1 MISASQ
7 LYDFVHCPH
16 RIFMDAF
23 DDAVERDET
32 SPFVELLWEQGLA
45 YENAIAEGLTITANL
60 KLLDLA
66 NRERETLAA
75 MTRREPL
82 IYGGRIATG
91 DLVGEPDLLEW
102 TRSGYVPGDIKSGSG
117 FEGDESE
124 GKLKKHYAF
133 QLAHYVFILEQ
144 LGLAA
149 PDRSPFIVDRDGRCI
164 AYPLM
169 EPQGVRNTATWWDDY
184 LGALSEIRGM
194 LAQAKKSSP
203 ALSAACG
210 LCHWQSS
217 CREALQNANDLTL
230 IAELGRSKRDKI
242 SGIIPTIQAFADTNP
257 NT

>member
-1 MISASQ
+1 MISAAQ

-23 DDAVERDET
+23 GDAGERDET

-45 YENAIAEGLTITANL
+45 HENAIAEGLTITEDL
-60 KLLDLA
+60 KLFDLA
-66 NRERETLAA
+66 DRERETLAA
-75 MTRREPL
+75 MARREPL
-82 IYGGRIATG
+82 IYGGRITAG

-102 TRSGYVPGDIKSGSG
+102 TSIGYVAGDIKSGSG
-117 FEGDESE
+117 FDGDESE

-144 LGLAA
+144 LGLAT
-149 PDRSPFIVDRDGRCI
+149 PGRFPFIVYREGRCI

-169 EPQGVRNTATWWDDY
+169 EPQGVRNITTWWDDY
-184 LGALSEIRGM
+184 LGALSEIRAM

-203 ALSAACG
+203 ASSAACG

-217 CREALQNANDLTL
+217 CREALENANDLTL
-230 IAELGRSKRDKI
+230 IAELGRSKR
-242 SGIIPTIQAFADTNP
+242 N
-257 NT
+257 